1 MKIKVKNRARVL
13 KILDTLLVFV
23 SILLFL
29 DIGLMGYILIAAPM
43 IKQNTLRHQ
52 EMEQCYANSNTNN
65 SGISYIHIKKGKTE
79 YIYDNEKL
87 YDYSNNS
94 YKSFYLKNNHELLQC
109 LSNDILPNCIE
120 VTDIKEQD
128 NTNKQFLYIR
138 VNGIDKHYK
147 FNNADNSYIQS
158 IIDIFKNEF

>member
-1 MKIKVKNRARVL
+1 MKIKVKNRARLL
-13 KILDTLLVFV
+13 KILDKLLLIV
-23 SILLFL
+23 STLLFL
-29 DIGLMGYILIAAPM
+29 DLGLFGYMLVAAPM

-52 EMEQCYANSNTNN
+52 EMEQCYANSNNN
-65 SGISYIHIKKGKTE
+65 GISYIHIKKGRAE

-87 YDYSNNS
+87 YNYSDNS
-94 YKSFYLKNNHELLQC
+94 FKSFYLKNNHELIQC
-109 LSNDILPNCIE
+109 LSNDILPDCIE

-128 NTNKQFLYIR
+128 NTNNQFLYIR
-138 VNGIDKHYK
+138 VNGIDKYYK